1 MGASGTVGAA
11 LVMVATALAA
21 QVWLRPKVRRWPV
34 WAVWVAPLAWGVLI
48 LIVVALAPWGW
59 FGKGLAAGFIYAL
72 MVLSFQARV
81 RGNRWWPVRTRE
93 P

>member
-1 MGASGTVGAA
+1 MGALGTVGAA
-11 LVMVATALAA
+11 LVMVATAVAA
-21 QVWLRPKVRRWPV
+21 QWWMRPKVRRWPV
-34 WAVWVAPLAWGVLI
+34 WAVWVAPLFWGALI

-59 FGKGLAAGFIYAL
+59 FGKGLASGFIYAF
-72 MVLSFQARV
+72 MVLSFQGRV